1 MFPKT
6 LDRYLLRRTLAPMSA
21 VLISTMVAFL
31 MERLMRSFDL
41 LSQTTEGFRYLTELQ
56 VNLTPHYVG
65 LTLPG
70 GFFIGLFVVVNG
82 LNKSSEIDA
91 ILASGTSLTRF
102 TTPFVALGVLLM
114 VLSLILFG
122 FVQPYSRYAY
132 HAVLHAAENAGWN
145 GDVRPKALLSA
156 GPDFF
161 LTADRTDASGR
172 HLQQVFIRR
181 IDPNGRE
188 DIVTAVSAVVHK
200 SPADSQIALEL
211 TNGRQI
217 STVAGAQSYV
227 VNFSRLMF
235 NVPAGDAGLLRLRGE
250 DVSELTLIE
259 LARQGLG
266 LEPAVL
272 PRETLLAALYARLA
286 RALILPLLPLI
297 AVPFGLSA
305 KRAGSGA
312 AVATG
317 GVLLFAFEILM
328 VLGQATATRATA
340 LVAVAL
346 PAVIFAVICIATF
359 VVSQRRPGENPVS
372 WFIEHVAAV
381 AQAVIKAVR
390 RGRVAKVSGGA

>member
-41 LSQTTEGFRYLTELQ
+41 LSQTTEGFRYLTELL

-188 DIVTAVSAVVHK
+188 DILTAASAVVHK

-259 LARQGLG
+259 LARQGFG
-266 LEPAVL
+266 LEPAAL

-372 WFIEHVAAV
+372 WFIEQVAAV